1 MSKVKTEKKTN
12 SKKPVSKKKLVLKIL
27 IIVVSVLVMVGVCV
41 AFLPFFKGLRTAEGR
56 LAFQNEIQSL
66 GFKGFLLIYL
76 LESVQILL
84 IILPGEPIELLYGM
98 CYGGLLGTIYL
109 TITVFINTVIV
120 YAVVKKFG
128 RRILVFFFDEEKIE
142 KVEKSKLFNDPG
154 KATNLMTILFF
165 IPGTPKDLLLYIGPL
180 LPIKWWVFVLISTFV
195 RLPSVVTSTVAGAG
209 ITNNNFAMMAWMYGG
224 VAVSIVLVELILHFR
239 KSKHTKD
246 IKEAMKE
253 IK

>member
-1 MSKVKTEKKTN
+1 MSKTIKKENKTKKNT
-12 SKKPVSKKKLVLKIL
+12 SKKKLVLKIL

-41 AFLPFFKGLRTAEGR
+41 VFFPFFKELGTAEGR
-56 LAFQNEIQSL
+56 LSFQNKIQGL

-120 YAVVKKFG
+120 YFLVKKFG

-142 KVEKSKLFNDPG
+142 KVEQSKLYNDPG

-180 LPIKWWVFVLISTFV
+180 LPIKWWVFILISTFV

-209 ITNNNFAMMAWMYGG
+209 ITNNNFAMMGWMYGS
-224 VAVSIVLVELILHFR
+224 VAVIIVVIELILHFR
-239 KSKHTKD
+239 KGKNTKD

>member
-1 MSKVKTEKKTN
+1 MISNIT
-12 SKKPVSKKKLVLKIL
+12 ID
-27 IIVVSVLVMVGVCV
+27 IV
-41 AFLPFFKGLRTAEGR
+41 ATYK
-56 LAFQNEIQSL
+56 
-66 GFKGFLLIYL
+66 
-76 LESVQILL
+76 
-84 IILPGEPIELLYGM
+84 
-98 CYGGLLGTIYL
+98 
-109 TITVFINTVIV
+109 
-120 YAVVKKFG
+120 
-128 RRILVFFFDEEKIE
+128 E

-246 IKEAMKE
+246 IKEAKCSPLSLRISLAE
-253 IK
+253 FQTRLTHEPPVSSSDNPKNEPIELQKPPLLSSFTSLNGLASSQAASHSLELKL

>member
-1 MSKVKTEKKTN
+1 MSKDKKIT
-12 SKKPVSKKKLVLKIL
+12 KKIQSKKKLALKIL
-27 IIVVSVLVMVGVCV
+27 IIVVSVLVMAGVCIT
-41 AFLPFFKGLRTAEGR
+41 FFPFFKTLGTAEGR
-56 LAFQNEIQSL
+56 LSFQNEIQSL

-109 TITVFINTVIV
+109 TITVFINTLIV
-120 YAVVKKFG
+120 YFIVKKFG
-128 RRILVFFFDEEKIE
+128 RKILVFFFDEEKIE
-142 KVEKSKLFNDPG
+142 KVEKSILFNDPA

-195 RLPSVVTSTVAGAG
+195 RIPSVVTSTVAGAG

-224 VAVSIVLVELILHFR
+224 VAVVIVAVELILHFR
-239 KSKHTKD
+239 KGKHTKD